1 MTLPKLTLKSFMEHC
16 ATQFKN
22 ESALSLVDGSPID
35 YEKLS
40 ENINKTSLFLNKLGI
55 KAGDR
60 VAILSE
66 NSPNW
71 VIAFF
76 AVTTMGAVVVPI
88 LPDFLP
94 DQVQHILRHSSS
106 KAIFISERQYDK
118 IQDDDE
124 QDTPYSIILIET
136 FSKIHKTTTR
146 ERIKELLNEGGK
158 EISRLKSAALR
169 LTGKID
175 SDVKENDLASII
187 YTSGTTGHSKGVML
201 THKNLVSNVLAASLL
216 QPITVNDRFL
226 SILPLSHTLECT
238 VGMLVALH
246 GGACTYYF
254 EKPPSPKNL
263 LEAFQKIKPT
273 VMLSVPLIIEKI
285 YKNRILPQFQKN
297 AFVKKLYS
305 SDAIRKKL
313 HKIAGK
319 KLLASF
325 GGELHFF
332 GIGGSKLSADVET
345 FLRDAKFP
353 YAVGYGLTETAP
365 LLAGTNPAE
374 TKFQSTGRAIQSVQ
388 IKIASSDPYTREGEV
403 LAKGPNVMKGY
414 YNDPELTANVFTPD
428 GWFKTGDLGILDR
441 DDYLYIIGRI
451 KNVIIGPS
459 GENIYP
465 EEIETKINECD
476 YVLESIVFQ
485 DNDKLTARVHLNYE
499 ALDKNLKILSEL
511 ELKRRIGEIL
521 KKVQQ
526 QVNKSVASFARIN
539 KIIEQTEPFEKTP
552 TKKIKRFLYTS

>member
-1 MTLPKLTLKSFMEHC
+1 MEHC